1 MGRTAVTLGEIID
14 YFRWNR
20 ERRAEST
27 FASDR
32 VFALLDAYDERG
44 REAEAAILALKRN
57 MLPAFMMLAE
67 CELTGEPLDDE
78 RVVYH
83 FMGSGASDMVTVG
96 QFRAALALANAYLEK
111 YQGETD
117 EVSS

>member
-1 MGRTAVTLGEIID
+1 MTLGEIISYVRD
-14 YFRWNR
+14 SR
-20 ERRAEST
+20 ERRAESM

-44 REAEAAILALKRN
+44 REAEAAIAALTRL
-57 MLPAFMMLAE
+57 MLPTVMALAE
-67 CELTGEPLDDE
+67 GELVGEPAKDDDM
-78 RVVYH
+78 VFH

-96 QFRAALALANAYLEK
+96 QFRNALALANAYLEK